1 MLDSLLMIPFFL
13 PGLILI
19 IVTFCWFIWRREIA
33 DPTHSADHD
42 IVDGT
47 IWLLLGLLLA
57 AVFGLGAFIMYAF
70 LHLG

>member
-1 MLDSLLMIPFFL
+1 MIPFFL
-13 PGLILI
+13 AGLILV
-19 IVTFCWFIWRREIA
+19 IVIFCWIIWQREIVEPA
-33 DPTHSADHD
+33 DSIDHD

-70 LHLG
+70 LNLG